1 MNAEGLDF
9 HHRKVIRDILRD
21 LNGLKPLTQE
31 QRVYIYSFA
40 SKREFDE
47 ILRKADIVDEILLRT
62 TYTA

>member
-9 HHRKVIRDILRD
+9 HHRRVILDILRD
-21 LNGLKPLTQE
+21 LKELKPLTQE
-31 QRVYIYSFA
+31 QRVYIHSFA

-47 ILRKADIVDEILLRT
+47 ILRKADIVDEILRRT